1 MAPGDTLAVGR
12 KLVVWTNASDIEEP
26 RMSPTAALGNTTRKL
41 RYTVRNGDS
50 LYLIASRFRVTIAQL
65 TRWNKI
71 WLGALVVSVLALV
84 VTLVLLLRNLQPP
97 EPMLPPMEGETEELA
112 PAPR

>member
-1 MAPGDTLAVGR
+1 LD
-12 KLVVWTNASDIEEP
+12 DP

-50 LYLIASRFRVTIAQL
+50 LYLIASRFRVSIAQL

-71 WLGALVVSVLALV
+71 DENKILRPGQKLTMYVD
-84 VTLVLLLRNLQPP
+84 VTAQSS
-97 EPMLPPMEGETEELA
+97 
-112 PAPR
+112 